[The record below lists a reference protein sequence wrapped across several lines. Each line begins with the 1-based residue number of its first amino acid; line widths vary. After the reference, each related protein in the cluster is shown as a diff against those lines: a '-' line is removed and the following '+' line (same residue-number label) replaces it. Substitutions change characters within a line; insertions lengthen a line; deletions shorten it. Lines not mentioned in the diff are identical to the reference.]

1 MSEKKGRILSGMRPT
16 GPMHLGNLAGALR
29 NWAELQDEYD
39 CFYCIVDWHALMS
52 EFANPRS
59 IAQYTYEVLAD
70 WLAVGLD
77 PERATIFIQSHV
89 PEHAELHM
97 VLSCITPIPWLERC
111 PTYKEQ
117 QREMR
122 DHDLSNYAFLG
133 YPVLMAA
140 DILLY
145 RADTVPVGDD
155 QLPHLELTREIA
167 RRFNHLYGEVFP
179 EPQALL
185 APTSR
190 ILGLDRRKM
199 SKSYGNYIALADPPD
214 TIRTKVMSMITD
226 PQRIR
231 RTDPGRPDYCNVHT
245 YYEAFSTAEEAEAVA
260 RRCRGAE
267 WGCTEC
273 KGRLA
278 EVLIELLSPIRD
290 RREQLLRERDEL
302 QDIIAAGSRR
312 AHEVAHETMERVH
325 QALGF

>member
-1 MSEKKGRILSGMRPT
+1 MSEKRGRILSGMRPT

-29 NWAELQDEYD
+29 NWAKLQDHYD

-52 EFANPRS
+52 EFANSRS
-59 IAQYTYEVLAD
+59 IAQYTWEVLAD

-77 PERATIFIQSHV
+77 PERSTLFIQSHV
-89 PEHAELHM
+89 PEHVELHM
-97 VLSCITPIPWLERC
+97 ILSCITPIPWLERC

-117 QREMR
+117 QQEMR
-122 DHDLSNYAFLG
+122 NHDLTNYAFLG

-140 DILLY
+140 DILIY

-155 QLPHLELTREIA
+155 QLPHLELTREIG

-179 EPQALL
+179 DPQALL

-199 SKSYGNYIALADPPD
+199 SKSYDNYIALSDDAQ

-231 RTDPGRPDYCNVHT
+231 RTDPGRPDYCNVHS
-245 YYEAFSTAEEAEAVA
+245 YYEAFGTQEEADQVA
-260 RRCRGAE
+260 GRCRAAE

-273 KGRLA
+273 KSRLA
-278 EVLIELLSPIRD
+278 EILIEVLTPVRERREHLLSE
-290 RREQLLRERDEL
+290 REEL
-302 QDIIAAGSRR
+302 EGIMEAGSQR
-312 AHEVAHETMERVH
+312 ARGEAQKTMHMVH